1 MQLIRNKFYQK
12 KEQKFFKKHPNL
24 LDKYANILKK
34 LGSNP
39 SEQILRLHK
48 LQGKL
53 KDFHAVSLNYEY
65 RIILLINIL
74 DDRIVLVDIGTH
86 DEVYLGKSST
96 TT

>member
-1 MQLIRNKFYQK
+1 MRLIRNKFYQK

-34 LGSNP
+34 LNTNISDP
-39 SEQILRLHK
+39 KLKLHK

-65 RIILLINIL
+65 RIILLIKVI
-74 DDRIVLVDIGTH
+74 
-86 DEVYLGKSST
+86 DEQ
-96 TT
+96 